1 MEFTLQFFKSLNLNF
16 KLQFEKEDLFKG
28 WKKRIKDNS
37 KASGNFEKVC
47 EEKIKIMVKEVE
59 ILKGYLKKSYKSFAF
74 SCK

>member
-1 MEFTLQFFKSLNLNF
+1 
-16 KLQFEKEDLFKG
+16 LFKG
-28 WKKRIKDNS
+28 WKKTIKNNS

-59 ILKGYLKKSYKSFAF
+59 ILKGYLKNSYKTFAF